1 MGRKSISRTLLVN
14 IWLLFFAILF
24 TSGCSANT
32 QDSIGSAYSNYGEL
46 LKQTGR
52 RIESMAIFLGA
63 NTKNIVESSSD
74 EGYIKKLISM
84 EKDFENTVKMMSEI
98 EVPKEVLKYHDVIKQ
113 ALVEYLEMLKLL
125 LRSSNA
131 PDDNEKKEFLD
142 KAAFK
147 VKKANELARTANE
160 NILTIYAI
168 LKELNE

>member
-1 MGRKSISRTLLVN
+1 
-14 IWLLFFAILF
+14 
-24 TSGCSANT
+24 
-32 QDSIGSAYSNYGEL
+32 
-46 LKQTGR
+46 
-52 RIESMAIFLGA
+52 MAIFLGA